1 MKHQTAVKRSSSSPV
16 YEESFEFSLGTYQVE
31 NAKLFI
37 YIYSKRLFSSK
48 NLIGCIIFGKENIAI
63 TESEYQLIF
72 FLLKLDDQPGH
83 NEYVTHLKEAITND
97 GEDVKKWHYL
107 QFY

>member
-1 MKHQTAVKRSSSSPV
+1 MILFKIKDTFVRVILEVDKTEVKHQTAVKRSSSSPV

-48 NLIGCIIFGKENIAI
+48 NLIGCIIFGKETI
-63 TESEYQLIF
+63 T
-72 FLLKLDDQPGH
+72 D
-83 NEYVTHLKEAITND
+83 
-97 GEDVKKWHYL
+97 
-107 QFY
+107 